1 MPRRCLYLKVTKDKY
16 ELPLYV
22 AETAREM
29 AAHERTT
36 ENAVYSS
43 ISHYEAN
50 KCNTQYRRV
59 YLEGD
64 D

>member
-29 AAHERTT
+29 AAHEGTT